1 MLRLDAYKLKW
12 IAIIGMIL
20 NHMVFAWWE
29 VIPLWL
35 AFPMYAA
42 GGVTFPIMAY
52 FVVEGYKHTSNLKK
66 YLLRLGIFGIVS
78 IPFHILVFR
87 SGMGINIMFTIM
99 LSLLAL
105 VMYDKIKSRV
115 LFWILFV
122 VLLMVSTVFLM
133 DWYIIGPVV
142 VLMYYIIKK
151 ENTRRLLPGIIS
163 GIFWF
168 VFLGLGLL
176 GVIAVEAMIEAGYE
190 AEVMATG
197 LAMDFLTVE
206 FFAVGM
212 TFIIGCVIGAFLV
225 RGYNGERGKRMKWL
239 FYAFYPLHLAA
250 LAAVSLVL
258 GLVNFSVF
266 GW

>member
-1 MLRLDAYKLKW
+1 MLRLDGYKLKW

-66 YLLRLGIFGIVS
+66 YLLRLCVFGIIS

-87 SGMGINIMFTIM
+87 DGIGMNIMFTIM

-115 LFWILFV
+115 VFWILFV
-122 VLLMVSTVFLM
+122 ILLVISTMLVM

-151 ENTRRLLPGIIS
+151 ENIRRLLPGIAA
-163 GIFWF
+163 GVFWF

-176 GVIAVEAMIEAGYE
+176 GLIAMEAMIEAGYE
-190 AEVMATG
+190 EEIIAAG
-197 LAMDFLTVE
+197 LASDFFTVE
-206 FFAVGM
+206 FFAVAM
-212 TFIIGCVIGAFLV
+212 TFIIGCIAGAFFI
-225 RGYNGERGKRMKWL
+225 RGYNGDRGKRMKWL
-239 FYAFYPLHLAA
+239 FYAFYPLHLAI
-250 LAAVSLVL
+250 LAAVSLAL
-258 GLVNFSVF
+258 GLVDFSVLF
-266 GW
+266 

>member
-12 IAIIGMIL
+12 IAIIGMVL
-20 NHMVFAWWE
+20 NHMVFALWGAL
-29 VIPLWL
+29 PLWL

-66 YLLRLGIFGIVS
+66 YLFRLCIFGIIS

-87 SGMGINIMFTIM
+87 GGIGVNIMFTIM

-105 VMYDKIKSRV
+105 VMYDKIKSPV
-115 LFWILFV
+115 VFWILFV
-122 VLLMVSTVFLM
+122 ILLAISTMLVM

-142 VLMYYIIKK
+142 VIMYYIIKK
-151 ENTRRLLPGIIS
+151 ENVRRLLPGIVA
-163 GIFWF
+163 GVFWF

-176 GVIAVEAMIEAGYE
+176 GLIATEAMIEAGYE
-190 AEVMATG
+190 AEIMTG
-197 LAMDFLTVE
+197 GMAMDFFTVE
-206 FFAVGM
+206 FFTVAM
-212 TFIIGCVIGAFLV
+212 TFIVGCIIGAVLI

-239 FYAFYPLHLAA
+239 FYAFYPLHLAI
-250 LAAVSLVL
+250 LAAVSLTL
-258 GLVNFSVF
+258 GLAGFDLL
-266 GW
+266 GL